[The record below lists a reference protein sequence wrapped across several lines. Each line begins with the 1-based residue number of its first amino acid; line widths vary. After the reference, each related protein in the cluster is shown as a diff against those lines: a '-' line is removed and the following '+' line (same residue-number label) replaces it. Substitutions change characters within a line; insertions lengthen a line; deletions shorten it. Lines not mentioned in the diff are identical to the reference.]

1 VGAVRGVLRDG
12 VWHVGRLMVAPD
24 LQGRGLG
31 RRLLAAVEVAA
42 PPEVTSYELFT
53 GAGSKRNQK
62 MYKKAGYRLA
72 GSPGPGVVSMVKP
85 RIRTEP

>member
-1 VGAVRGVLRDG
+1 
-12 VWHVGRLMVAPD
+12 MVAPD

-31 RRLLAAVEVAA
+31 RRLLARIEEDA

-53 GAGSKRNQK
+53 GAGSRRNQK

-72 GSPGPGVVSMVKP
+72 GRPGPGVVSMVKP
-85 RIRTEP
+85 RIRPDF

>member
-1 VGAVRGVLRDG
+1 
-12 VWHVGRLMVAPD
+12 M
-24 LQGRGLG
+24 
-31 RRLLAAVEVAA
+31 AA

-53 GAGSKRNQK
+53 GAGSRRNQK

-85 RIRTEP
+85 RIRTTSPDLWQTSSLAQSAEGSPHHQPGGSASGTCHRGS